1 MGALGTVGAFWGPLR
16 GLLVALKALFGGLE
30 VLFGDPRWPLRVWRH
45 LLGNPRDLL
54 EGSPGAFLGGLEMS
68 LLDITALCFLPQ
80 ASDRALKVPAASFIC
95 FWCGMRPL

>member
-16 GLLVALKALFGGLE
+16 GLLVALKALFGVLE

-68 LLDITALCFLPQ
+68 LLDITALCFCLRLLIGLSKFLQPPSSVSG
-80 ASDRALKVPAASFIC
+80 A
-95 FWCGMRPL
+95 G

>member
-1 MGALGTVGAFWGPLR
+1 LGPLE
-16 GLLVALKALFGGLE
+16 GPFGGPEGPFGGLE

-68 LLDITALCFLPQ
+68 LLDTIALCFCHKLLIQLSKFLQPL
-80 ASDRALKVPAASFIC
+80 SAAP
-95 FWCGMRPL
+95 GAG

>member
-68 LLDITALCFLPQ
+68 LLDITALCFCLRLLTGLSKFLQPPSSVSG
-80 ASDRALKVPAASFIC
+80 A
-95 FWCGMRPL
+95 G